1 MYLSYYIAISASM
14 SLPEQNHASD
24 IWLGVVNFVGGPNRP
39 GEALFTRAEV
49 GQLYVGGLL
58 KDQYLRSHAKY
69 LVYK

>member
-1 MYLSYYIAISASM
+1 MYLSYYIVITASI
-14 SLPEQNHASD
+14 SLPEQNHSAD
-24 IWLGVVNFVGGPNRP
+24 TRLGVVNFVGGPNRP

-49 GQLYVGGLL
+49 GRLYVGGLL